1 MNTHTALRREQ
12 MHIGLHVGLREGG
25 HGELLHGVIDSLDD
39 TKVHVWIPDQ
49 RYSPALPKNQRGY
62 LTALTYQQAEAGAMW
77 AQPAT
82 APPEGT
88 TGAELIAFL
97 TWAKA
102 AGLLDGHT
110 ATGYRTA
117 TRQVLAA
124 QPDGQH
130 TDISGDPAP
139 TVHRFAAARRH
150 ELAPATLAQYASGY
164 RRARHLFLQHRANGH
179 PGATDLNGDALAD
192 LKALARAWQQAAN
205 GESGEQEHDAAAALA
220 DAVLALPGAPA
231 DPGDGPNAD
240 LGGRDAGDGEQ
251 GESGG
256 TR

>member
-12 MHIGLHVGLREGG
+12 MAIGLHVGLREGG

-77 AQPAT
+77 ARFAIAHPG
-82 APPEGT
+82 GT
-88 TGAELIAFL
+88 TGADLIAFL
-97 TWAKA
+97 AWAKA
-102 AGLLDGHT
+102 AGLVDGRT
-110 ATGYRTA
+110 VTGYRTA
-117 TRQVLAA
+117 ARQVLAA
-124 QPDGQH
+124 QPDGQR
-130 TDISGDPAP
+130 TDVSADPAP
-139 TVHRFAAARRH
+139 TVHRFAAARRR

-164 RRARHLFLQHRANGH
+164 RRARHLFLQHRAAAH

-192 LKALARAWQQAAN
+192 LKALARAWQEAAN
-205 GESGEQEHDAAAALA
+205 GEGGDEEHDAAAALA
-220 DAVLALPGAPA
+220 DAVIALPDDGPDA
-231 DPGDGPNAD
+231 DPGDSA
-240 LGGRDAGDGEQ
+240 GGDAERDEP
-251 GESGG
+251 GG